1 MGIVSGSIS
10 FTGRFGG
17 HFGVGIISGAVQDG
31 FKPNALFCM
40 VSYLPWSLRPSHS
53 FISSRL
59 LSARY
64 FPAVSLNKSIH
75 NRLLWKP
82 TLENSP
88 LLETKKVI
96 LKIKA
101 DHQKPVNIQ
110 WIEAIFLKLLFF
122 YFFNYLLYFSLF
134 LFISFP
140 SFFFHPRLFQVRTCL
155 VLCVQVATPLV
166 LLLLLLLFLLF
177 PKLNSVITV

>member
-88 LLETKKVI
+88 LFETKKVI

-122 YFFNYLLYFSLF
+122 IFLTICFILVYFY
-134 LFISFP
+134 SF
-140 SFFFHPRLFQVRTCL
+140 H
-155 VLCVQVATPLV
+155 
-166 LLLLLLLFLLF
+166 FLLF
-177 PKLNSVITV
+177 FFTHDFFRYAPASYYVYR